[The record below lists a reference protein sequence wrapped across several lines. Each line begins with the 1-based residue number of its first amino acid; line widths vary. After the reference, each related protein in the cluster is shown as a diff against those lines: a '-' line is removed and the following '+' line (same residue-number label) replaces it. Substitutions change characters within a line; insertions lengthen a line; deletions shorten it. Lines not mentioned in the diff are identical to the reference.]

1 MSFESSEDAKHPKT
15 KVILIVLLPLRPF
28 FSPARLQALYIAF
41 FDAES
46 ERVKADN
53 PKLKHSQV
61 QNEVSCGCVPAPLV
75 VLCGGGD
82 SFSGLAAM
90 AALAPEPEEPAQSGQ
105 RRRCRRR
112 SVKHRSLRVIV
123 FAVRAHGCVSFIH

>member
-15 KVILIVLLPLRPF
+15 KVILIVLLPHCSVFNL
-28 FSPARLQALYIAF
+28 ARLQALYIAF

-61 QNEVSCGCVPAPLV
+61 QNEVSCGCVPARLIV
-75 VLCGGGD
+75 W
-82 SFSGLAAM
+82 
-90 AALAPEPEEPAQSGQ
+90 
-105 RRRCRRR
+105 RR
-112 SVKHRSLRVIV
+112 
-123 FAVRAHGCVSFIH
+123 